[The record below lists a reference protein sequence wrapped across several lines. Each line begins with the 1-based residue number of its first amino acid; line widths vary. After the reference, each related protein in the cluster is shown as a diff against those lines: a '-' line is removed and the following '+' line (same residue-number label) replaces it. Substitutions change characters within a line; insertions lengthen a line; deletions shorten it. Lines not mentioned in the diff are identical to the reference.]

1 MEELLKK
8 FEKTRECPKC
18 TNTYF
23 SIEFNWMDTYTKSV
37 YTCDSC
43 NWSFVLM
50 SNCTLPAN
58 VQDLS
63 SSNQSAV
70 SAQPIQSK

>member
-1 MEELLKK
+1 MNELVEQ
-8 FEKTRECPKC
+8 FQKTRECPKC
-18 TNTYF
+18 KNSEFT
-23 SIEFNWMDTYTKSV
+23 IEFNWLDSYTRSL

-50 SNCTLPAN
+50 SNCTSPAN

-63 SSNQSAV
+63 SSNQSV
-70 SAQPIQSK
+70 TSAPQTQSK